1 MTDLPMTRRVA
12 ILAMFAATH
21 AAAAA
26 EPAPA
31 QPVSTLPGDSVYRL
45 RPRIVDQDGHA
56 VALGAMRGAPLVVS
70 MFYSSCDMVC
80 PLIFETIKQTR
91 LALPP
96 DKRER
101 VNVLMISFDPE
112 RDTVAQLKATA
123 AAHGCDSHWTLVRAS
138 DADVRQIA
146 AVLGVQY
153 RRLPSGAFNHSS
165 AILLLDKDGCIAA
178 RTGKLGEVD
187 PQFVDALARLA

>member
-1 MTDLPMTRRVA
+1 MTDLPMTRRGAV
-12 ILAMFAATH
+12 LALMAAAH
-21 AAAAA
+21 AAVAAQA
-26 EPAPA
+26 APAP
-31 QPVSTLPGDSVYRL
+31 PVSTLPGDSVYRL

-56 VALGAMRGAPLVVS
+56 VDLASMRGAPLIVS

-91 LALPP
+91 MALPP
-96 DKRER
+96 DRRER
-101 VNVLMISFDPE
+101 VHVLMISFDPE
-112 RDTVAQLKATA
+112 RDTVAQLKETA
-123 AAHGCDSHWTLVRAS
+123 AAHGCDRHWTLVRAS

-165 AILLLDKDGCIAA
+165 AILLLDRDGRIAA

-187 PQFVDALARLA
+187 PQFVDVLARLA

>member
-1 MTDLPMTRRVA
+1 MTHLPTTRRAA
-12 ILAMFAATH
+12 ILAMI
-21 AAAAA
+21 AAAQAA
-26 EPAPA
+26 VAAQAAPA
-31 QPVSTLPGDSVYRL
+31 QLVSTLPGDSVYRL
-45 RPRIVDQDGHA
+45 SPRIVDQDGRA
-56 VALGAMRGAPLVVS
+56 VTLGALRGAPLIVS
-70 MFYSSCDMVC
+70 MFYSSCEMIC

-91 LALPP
+91 MALPA
-96 DKRER
+96 DKRDR

-112 RDTVAQLKATA
+112 RDTVAQLKETA

-165 AILLLDKDGCIAA
+165 AILLLDKDGRIAA

-187 PQFVDALARLA
+187 PQFVDVLARLA

>member
-1 MTDLPMTRRVA
+1 MTDLPMTRR
-12 ILAMFAATH
+12 AAVLSMIAAAH
-21 AAAAA
+21 AAVAA
-26 EPAPA
+26 EPVPA
-31 QPVSTLPGDSVYRL
+31 QLASTLPGDSIYRL
-45 RPRIVDQDGHA
+45 RPRIVDQEGHA
-56 VALGAMRGAPLVVS
+56 VALASMRGAPLIVS

-91 LALPP
+91 MALPP
-96 DKRER
+96 GKRER
-101 VNVLMISFDPE
+101 VDVLMISFDPE
-112 RDTVAQLKATA
+112 RDTVAQLKVTA

-165 AILLLDKDGCIAA
+165 AILLLDRDGRIVA

-187 PQFVDALARLA
+187 PQFVGVLARLA

>member
-1 MTDLPMTRRVA
+1 
-12 ILAMFAATH
+12 
-21 AAAAA
+21 
-26 EPAPA
+26 
-31 QPVSTLPGDSVYRL
+31 
-45 RPRIVDQDGHA
+45 
-56 VALGAMRGAPLVVS
+56 MRGAPLVVS

-165 AILLLDKDGCIAA
+165 AILLLDKDGRIAA